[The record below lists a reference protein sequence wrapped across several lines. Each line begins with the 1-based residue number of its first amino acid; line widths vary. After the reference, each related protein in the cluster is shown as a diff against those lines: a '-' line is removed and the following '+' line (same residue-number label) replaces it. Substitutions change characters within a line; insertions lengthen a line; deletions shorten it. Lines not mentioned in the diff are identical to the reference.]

1 MQAEIR
7 VDVAGDVPLQTR
19 ATSQSLDDL
28 RQKLDALNIDVSC
41 ALSLSRATLLA
52 LAAISRDAREA
63 IDNCLSEEA
72 AIVRI
77 EDLDSSAAVAAMLN
91 EARHQIR
98 SIRDDLSAAASRDL
112 ERVLV
117 ESAADLQS
125 LRRTSTLD

>member
-125 LRRTSTLD
+125 LSRTSTLD

>member
-91 EARHQIR
+91 EARHQVR

>member
-63 IDNCLSEEA
+63 IDSCLSEEA

-91 EARHQIR
+91 EARHQVR